1 MTTEFASLRPTGRR
15 PLRHLVKASLLYAL
29 TGAALS
35 VAQAQPAGPHG
46 TVDGMGGMGSMGPGA
61 MHAAAHHGM
70 GHGGMGEG
78 AGMMSERM
86 LEAAGA
92 SAEQKARVREILKAV
107 HDEQL
112 KQRAAGLAM
121 HQQMLALMTAPQ
133 IDAAAAEGL
142 RQKMEA
148 QHDAAS
154 KRHLQAMLDVGAV
167 LTPEQR
173 QKLAERLKSRR
184 EMMDRHQRERQ
195 AIEPKG

>member
-1 MTTEFASLRPTGRR
+1 MSTEFVSLQPASRR
-15 PLRHLVKASLLYAL
+15 PLRHLAKASLLYAL

-35 VAQAQPAGPHG
+35 MAQAQPAGAMG
-46 TVDGMGGMGSMGPGA
+46 ATGGMAGPGA

-70 GHGGMGEG
+70 GHGGAG
-78 AGMMSERM
+78 AGVGFGMMSERM

-92 SAEQKARVREILKAV
+92 SAEQKTKVREILKAAQ
-107 HDEQL
+107 DDQL
-112 KQRAAGLAM
+112 KQSAGGLEL
-121 HQQMLALMTAPQ
+121 HQQMLALLTAPQ

-142 RQKMEA
+142 RQKLEA
-148 QHDAAS
+148 RHDAAS

-195 AIEPKG
+195 AIEPKS